1 MDRYPFVPITQRP
14 TYDWPDGRRLA
25 VYFAINI
32 EAFEFGRNPG
42 PDFTTMPAPPFHR
55 GYAYRDF
62 GNRVGVW
69 RLIDLFKEFDIPL
82 SVLANTAVYDAY
94 PELMAAFRRRGDEFV
109 GHGRTNSER
118 QIDMTEAEERN
129 MLREVRLRFE
139 KEEGAPPQG
148 WLGPFISQSTKTPE
162 LLVEQ
167 GFGYMLDWF
176 YDEQPQL
183 FRTDRG
189 PILSVPYPSMEL
201 NDLPAVFNRRVS
213 DAEFA
218 DLLVDAFDQQLQDSE
233 KYPLVFSAALH
244 TFVMGQP
251 HRTRKLR
258 RALAHIASH
267 RDKVWITTAGK
278 IAAHALSLPKGTLFS
293 PEIAGT
299 GISPEHSSPHVS
311 GV

>member
-1 MDRYPFVPITQRP
+1 MAKFDTKMDRYPFVPITKRP
-14 TYDWPDGRRLA
+14 TYDWPAGKRLA
-25 VYFAINI
+25 VYFALNI

-69 RLIDLFKEFDIPL
+69 RLIDLFQEFDIPL

-94 PELMAAFRRRGDEFV
+94 PEVMAAFRQRGDEFV

-118 QIDMTEAEERN
+118 QIDMSEDEERA
-129 MLREVRLRFE
+129 MLREVRDRFE
-139 KEEGAPPQG
+139 KEEGAAPKG
-148 WLGPFISQSTKTPE
+148 WLGPFISQSTRTPE

-183 FRTDRG
+183 FRTDLG

-233 KYPLVFSAALH
+233 KYPLVFSVALH

-251 HRTRKLR
+251 HRTRNLR

-278 IAAHALSLPKGTLFS
+278 IATHALSLPKGTLLS
-293 PEIAGT
+293 PDAAG
-299 GISPEHSSPHVS
+299 SRASAAS
-311 GV
+311 